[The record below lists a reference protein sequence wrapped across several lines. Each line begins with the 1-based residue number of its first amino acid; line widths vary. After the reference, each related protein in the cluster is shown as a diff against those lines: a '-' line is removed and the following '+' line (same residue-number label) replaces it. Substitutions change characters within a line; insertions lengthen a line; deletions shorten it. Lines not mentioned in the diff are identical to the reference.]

1 MLTAFETRDAL
12 MAAAADRLAEALQ
25 NGLKTRGRACA
36 ALSGGSTPEPAYR
49 LLAEKPLDWANIT
62 FALVDER
69 FVDPSDTASNQ
80 GMLERVLAPALA
92 QGATLKPM
100 YAAASTVSDAAHGA
114 SALYQ
119 DLHYDIALMGMGED
133 GHTASWFPGS
143 DGLDAALSL
152 DTKAPVVAVDAAT
165 AAGAPERLTLTRA
178 EIAKADH
185 VLLLI
190 TGPAKRAKL
199 EAALKGPD
207 EAAPVAAL
215 FRPPLPAPEVFWAP

>member
-1 MLTAFETRDAL
+1 MLVAFETREAL

-25 NGLKTRGRACA
+25 NGVTTRGAGGA

-49 LLAEKPLDWANIT
+49 LLAQKPLHWANIT

-69 FVDPSDTASNQ
+69 FVDPSDPASNQ
-80 GMLERVLAPALA
+80 SMLERVLAPALA

-100 YAAASTVSDAAHGA
+100 YFAASNAAEAAQRA
-114 SALYQ
+114 SAAYK

-143 DGLDAALSL
+143 EGLGAALSSS
-152 DTKAPVVAVDAAT
+152 TAAPVVAVHASA
-165 AAGAPERLTLTRA
+165 AAGSPERLTLTGA

-190 TGPAKRAKL
+190 TGAAKRAKL
-199 EAALKGPD
+199 EAALKGPA

-215 FRPPLPAPEVFWAP
+215 FEPPLPAPEVFWAP